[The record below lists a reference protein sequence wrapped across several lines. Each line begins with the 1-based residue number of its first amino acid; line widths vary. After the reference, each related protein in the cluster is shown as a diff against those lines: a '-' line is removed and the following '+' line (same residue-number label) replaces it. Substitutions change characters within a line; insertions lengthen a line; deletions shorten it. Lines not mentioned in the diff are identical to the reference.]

1 MVFNYLTGWRQKV
14 VLDGHSSSLTPIPT
28 GVLQECILGALL
40 SSIYMNPL
48 TNIPL
53 TSGSKVILYTDD
65 IVLYRPIDS
74 QSDIAVL
81 QQDIHAVATWVKDW
95 PSTFLKLKPWFF
107 SRKHSPPSLS
117 VFIQSTPICGNSL
130 GTRLPMCCT
139 LYQVPWGHRVKP
151 PKM

>member
-1 MVFNYLTGWRQKV
+1 
-14 VLDGHSSSLTPIPT
+14 
-28 GVLQECILGALL
+28 
-40 SSIYMNPL
+40 MNPL

-95 PSTFLKLKPWFF
+95 PSTFLKLKP
-107 SRKHSPPSLS
+107 
-117 VFIQSTPICGNSL
+117 
-130 GTRLPMCCT
+130 
-139 LYQVPWGHRVKP
+139 
-151 PKM
+151 